1 LDDPIRCLFLR
12 RNAHCTGLFYW
23 LTGFMLRLS
32 LSGDYVQ
39 VLSLENRR
47 QNFTYPHREVAL
59 CVHSLTQ

>member
-1 LDDPIRCLFLR
+1 
-12 RNAHCTGLFYW
+12 
-23 LTGFMLRLS
+23 MLRLS